1 MYMTVKAKDG
11 DYWDAIKNRKAILTL
26 LVHEIF
32 GGLSPTAA
40 RHLRYLARKAAELD
54 HDLTDYSR
62 SYTARSFVPY
72 YAQQI
77 SSAIVMIG
85 AQGILKRIT
94 KMRGK
99 SLLRASDEEGDG
111 ACAAPRR
118 GG

>member
-54 HDLTDYSR
+54 HDLTAYSR

-72 YAQQI
+72 SAPQLP
-77 SSAIVMIG
+77 SAIVLIG
-85 AQGILKRIT
+85 AQGILHRIPT
-94 KMRGK
+94 IRGN
-99 SLLRASDEEGDG
+99 SLHRAPDESRHG
-111 ACAAPRR
+111 A
-118 GG
+118 